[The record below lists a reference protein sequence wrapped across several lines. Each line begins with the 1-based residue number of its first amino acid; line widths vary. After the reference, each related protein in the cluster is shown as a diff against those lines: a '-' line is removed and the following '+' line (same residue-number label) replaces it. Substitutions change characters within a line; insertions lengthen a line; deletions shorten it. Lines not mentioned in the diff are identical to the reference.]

1 MSILDDARIH
11 SVDKSDQHHLNY
23 IRHYVYA
30 TFVEDSS
37 QIDLESTP
45 FSYQTHVH
53 PDDAR
58 ILGAA
63 TYCPLCNDEMHI
75 YIIHKCLDSHVN
87 MCTFCPECELL
98 FRAVV
103 IGTLDD
109 YGNFTAW
116 ESVL

>member
-11 SVDKSDQHHLNY
+11 SVDKGDVHPY
-23 IRHYVYA
+23 KAHYVYA

-45 FSYQTHVH
+45 FTYQTLD
-53 PDDAR
+53 PD
-58 ILGAA
+58 IA
-63 TYCPLCNDEMHI
+63 THCPLCDEEIHI
-75 YIIHKCLDSHVN
+75 YILHECLDSHYN
-87 MCTFCPECELL
+87 LCTFCPDCELL

-103 IGTLDD
+103 TGTLDD